1 MLFIH
6 IVHKLKK
13 NIMFTKILT
22 MSLLILYVTAIDNC
36 NILSLSGGGSFGAV
50 EAGIL
55 KDLVDKNKINST
67 FDMITGIS
75 AGGLNTAFLSY
86 DNNLSNSID
95 SLIDIYQK
103 LNTKSI
109 YSKNSIRDIYKEWGF
124 YDTTPLENTIIDVL
138 RTIVKQDNSTIPIS
152 LIGASNLNL
161 EKLDIFR
168 YDLADF
174 DNKINILM
182 ATSAIPL
189 LFPPRKIDEYTYV
202 DGGAIDNEI
211 IYQAMG
217 FINCNFYN
225 FTFVSASDKSVDYQS
240 INSYKDYIHGVY
252 KLVVNTFDYE
262 LAGLQNIT
270 CSLPRGNINIC
281 LPQAEMLEDYS
292 ILDFDHGKE
301 LVDIGRNYYTCDQV
315 PLC

>member
-1 MLFIH
+1 MLF
-6 IVHKLKK
+6 
-13 NIMFTKILT
+13 KILILA
-22 MSLLILYVTAIDNC
+22 LLISVKGMNNC

-55 KDLVDKNKINST
+55 KDLLDKNKINST

-86 DNNLSNSID
+86 DNNISNSID

-103 LNTKSI
+103 LNTESI
-109 YSKNSIRDIYKEWGF
+109 YSENSVRDIYKEWGF

-138 RTIVKQDNSTIPIS
+138 RTIVKQDNTPIS

-161 EKLDIFR
+161 ERLDIFR
-168 YDLADF
+168 YDLANF
-174 DNKINILM
+174 DTQINILM
-182 ATSAIPL
+182 ATSAIPF
-189 LFPPRKIDEYTYV
+189 LFPPRKIDSYTYV

-225 FTFVSASDKSVDYQS
+225 FTFVSASDKSVVYQP
-240 INSYKDYIHGVY
+240 INSYKDYINRVY
-252 KLVVNTFDYE
+252 KLIVNTFDYE

-281 LPQAEMLEDYS
+281 LPQTEMLQDYS

-301 LVDIGRNYYTCDQV
+301 LVDIGKNYYSCKQV

>member
-1 MLFIH
+1 MLIKIF
-6 IVHKLKK
+6 
-13 NIMFTKILT
+13 ILT
-22 MSLLILYVTAIDNC
+22 LSLVSIKAIDNC

-55 KDLVDKNKINST
+55 KDLVEKNKINTT

-86 DNNLSNSID
+86 DNNISNTID

-103 LNTKSI
+103 LNTDSI
-109 YSKNSIRDIYKEWGF
+109 YLKNSVRNIYKEWGY
-124 YDTTPLENTIIDVL
+124 YDTTPLENTIVDVL
-138 RTIVKQDNSTIPIS
+138 RTIVKQDNIPIS

-174 DNKINILM
+174 DNQINILM

-189 LFPPRKIDEYTYV
+189 IFPPRNIGQYTYV

-211 IYQAMG
+211 IYQAIG
-217 FINCNFYN
+217 FINCDFYN
-225 FTFVSASDKSVDYQS
+225 FTFISASDKSVEYQP
-240 INSYKDYIHGVY
+240 INSYKDYIHSVY
-252 KLVVNTFDYE
+252 KLVVNTFDYQ
-262 LAGLQNIT
+262 LAGLQNISCT
-270 CSLPRGNINIC
+270 LPRGNIHIC
-281 LPQAEMLEDYS
+281 LPLAEMLHDYS

-301 LVDIGRNYYTCDQV
+301 LIDIGKNYYKCQQV